1 MVALA
6 ASRIIPQQL
15 TQLHQICQQMR
26 SGSNTAKQMAELDF
40 RLHVTLAEST
50 QNELFKVLLAPLIN
64 QLRDQII
71 LTWEDFPRP
80 VDIVFEQ
87 HEAIVS
93 AVENGDADAARQAM
107 LKHLIFSREV
117 LEDISKSNKDKAA

>member
-1 MVALA
+1 
-6 ASRIIPQQL
+6 
-15 TQLHQICQQMR
+15 MR
-26 SGSNTAKQMAELDF
+26 AGGNTAKHMAELDF
-40 RLHVTLAEST
+40 QLHMTLAEAT

-80 VDIVFEQ
+80 VNEVFDQ

-93 AVENGDADAARQAM
+93 AVESGDADAARQAM
-107 LKHLIFSREV
+107 LKHLIYSRQV
-117 LEDISKSNKDKAA
+117 LEDISKAQKDTGHEK